1 MDASE
6 LGPYGLFVLMTIVG
20 MELTVDDFR
29 RVVAAP
35 RAVIGGTLGQL
46 LLLPLMTWGLVVGL
60 GLAPIFGAGA
70 VLVAVSPGAGISN
83 VLAAVA
89 RANVAL
95 SVTLTAFASVLAVL
109 TLPTLSAL
117 FLGVFLEEAADV
129 EVPVGPLVQQLTFAL
144 LIPILVGMWIRQRW
158 PGFALRNARRL
169 QRFALLGIGLLV
181 AAAVLLGDQEM
192 SFADA
197 EGALLGGLLWTG
209 AAMAIGFGIGTL
221 MRLSPTDRATFVIEF
236 AARNIAVTTIV
247 ALSGLGRLDLM
258 LFAGAYMTVG
268 YPLCFGFAIWRGRR
282 NP

>member
-109 TLPTLSAL
+109 RSIPGYVEAFDAAFPEDEPSLSYDNLATAIGAFERNL
-117 FLGVFLEEAADV
+117 MTPGRFDDFLGGEVSVHFLHV
-129 EVPVGPLVQQLTFAL
+129 R
-144 LIPILVGMWIRQRW
+144 ILVVQRAFIV
-158 PGFALRNARRL
+158 PGTRGAPQHLAQRAEPFRSFLRRL
-169 QRFALLGIGLLV
+169 
-181 AAAVLLGDQEM
+181 
-192 SFADA
+192 
-197 EGALLGGLLWTG
+197 
-209 AAMAIGFGIGTL
+209 
-221 MRLSPTDRATFVIEF
+221 
-236 AARNIAVTTIV
+236 
-247 ALSGLGRLDLM
+247 
-258 LFAGAYMTVG
+258 
-268 YPLCFGFAIWRGRR
+268 
-282 NP
+282 